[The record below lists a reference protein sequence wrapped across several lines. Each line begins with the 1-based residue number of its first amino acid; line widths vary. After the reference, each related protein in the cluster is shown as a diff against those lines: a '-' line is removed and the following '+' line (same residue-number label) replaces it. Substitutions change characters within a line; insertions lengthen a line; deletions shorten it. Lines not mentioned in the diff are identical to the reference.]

1 MTTMTDPAVRPSGVR
16 VPDDGLAGPRRR
28 IAATRWPPGETAT
41 GRSQGVQS
49 SAIQNLVTYWG
60 TGYHWRRCEAE
71 RNALPQFTAGIDGP
85 GIHFIHVKP
94 DHQDALDDI
103 GAAVTDAMAIQAP
116 DELAGIHL
124 NFLRRPPLKVA
135 AALLGRAP
143 APQPTDTERAAF
155 AAFGRENSA
164 DIEIYHEDHGAGQPV
179 VLIHGYQLSG
189 RAWDKQLRALLEAGY
204 QSAVGRPLRDCLLS
218 DPATADAPAERRTE
232 TGP

>member
-16 VPDDGLAGPRRR
+16 VPDDDLAGPRRR
-28 IAATRWPPGETAT
+28 ITATRWPSGETVT
-41 GRSQGVQS
+41 DRSQGVQS

-71 RNALPQFTAGIDGP
+71 LNALPQFTAGSDGP
-85 GIHFIHVKP
+85 DIHFIHVKP

-116 DELAGIHL
+116 DGLAGIHL

-143 APQPTDTERAAF
+143 APSPPTPN
-155 AAFGRENSA
+155 GRRSPRSA
-164 DIEIYHEDHGAGQPV
+164 
-179 VLIHGYQLSG
+179 G
-189 RAWDKQLRALLEAGY
+189 RI
-204 QSAVGRPLRDCLLS
+204 PLTSRS
-218 DPATADAPAERRTE
+218 TTRTTAPASRWC
-232 TGP
+232 